1 MARRSPAK
9 VIGGRLLQALPV
21 ILLATFMVFALLKL
35 VPGDIAV
42 TLAGDNATD
51 ARITEIQKIYGLDR
65 PFLVQY
71 GAWLANVV
79 QGDLSQSLLTGEKVA
94 TSIARAFPN
103 TLLIVAIALVLA
115 LVTGIPMGVI
125 AAIKPNGWVDKTVSM
140 IASLGVAV
148 PGFWLAMILVAEIS
162 LKLNWLPATGAKSFS
177 ASPWEA
183 IRHAL
188 LPGIAIAAYG
198 MAEVARQLRGSLLE
212 VLSSQY
218 VRTLHAK
225 GLSMTRILWQHGLKN
240 VSVNLF
246 TIISLLVNRMLAAT
260 VVIEAVFAIPGFW
273 LAMILVAEISLKL
286 NWLPATGAKSFS
298 VAPVEAIR
306 HALLPG
312 IAIAAYGM
320 AEVARQLR
328 GSLLEVL
335 SSQYV
340 RTLHAK
346 GLSMTRILWQHG
358 LKNVSV
364 NLFTII
370 GVLVNRMLAATVVIE
385 AVFAIPGLGSL
396 IVRGAIQRDFPIVQG
411 VVFTMVIV
419 VIMVNLIADLL
430 CAAVDPRI
438 ER

>member
-1 MARRSPAK
+1 MARRSPAR

-21 ILLATFMVFALLKL
+21 ILLATFIVFALLKL

-42 TLAGDNATD
+42 TLAGDNASDT
-51 ARITEIQKIYGLDR
+51 RIAEIRRIYGLDR

-71 GAWLANVV
+71 GSWLGKAV
-79 QGDLSQSLLTGEKVA
+79 QGDLSQSLLSGEKVA
-94 TSIARAFPN
+94 DSISRAFPN

-115 LVTGIPMGVI
+115 LLTGIPMGIV
-125 AAIKPNGWVDKTVSM
+125 AAIKPNGWLDKLVGM
-140 IASLGVAV
+140 VASLGVAI

-162 LKLNWLPATGAKSFS
+162 LKLHWLPATGAKSFA

-183 IRHAL
+183 IRYAL
-188 LPGIAIAAYG
+188 LPGIAIVAYG
-198 MAEVARQLRGSLLE
+198 MAEVARQLRASLLE

-260 VVIEAVFAIPGFW
+260 VVIEAVFAIPG
-273 LAMILVAEISLKL
+273 
-286 NWLPATGAKSFS
+286 
-298 VAPVEAIR
+298 
-306 HALLPG
+306 
-312 IAIAAYGM
+312 
-320 AEVARQLR
+320 
-328 GSLLEVL
+328 
-335 SSQYV
+335 
-340 RTLHAK
+340 
-346 GLSMTRILWQHG
+346 
-358 LKNVSV
+358 
-364 NLFTII
+364 
-370 GVLVNRMLAATVVIE
+370 
-385 AVFAIPGLGSL
+385 LGSL

-419 VIMVNLIADLL
+419 VIAVNLIADLL

-438 ER
+438 EQ